1 MIELYGRKL
10 TPKQAANALIE
21 EALDVLEFWEGD
33 TSVGQD
39 IEQRITARER
49 QAVDEQVDRIL
60 ARMRRYLN

>member
-21 EALDVLEFWEGD
+21 EALDVLNYWDDD
-33 TSVGQD
+33 TSVGQGFA
-39 IEQRITARER
+39 ESITEREH
-49 QAVDEQVDRIL
+49 QAIDEQVDRIL

>member
-1 MIELYGRKL
+1 MIDLYGRKL

-21 EALDVLEFWEGD
+21 EALDVLVYWEGD

-49 QAVDEQVDRIL
+49 QAIYEQIDKIT
-60 ARMRRYLN
+60 ARMCRYLN